1 MTSPTVDI
9 EAIDDALSAGL
20 GDLSS
25 GLEACG
31 ALLEDYAAEHD
42 KGDDLSVFHFQLA
55 GLLKLF
61 GSVATRLDDLH
72 GSIRLRKWSRD
83 ERPSRP
89 EKQAQH
95 AEKKPSKQRA
105 TKQEARLARR
115 KGGAA

>member
-1 MTSPTVDI
+1 MTPPTFDI
-9 EAIDDALSAGL
+9 EAADDELSCGL

-61 GSVATRLDDLH
+61 GSFATRLDDLH
-72 GSIRLRKWSRD
+72 GSIRLTKWSRD

-89 EKQAQH
+89 EKPVQH
-95 AEKKPSKQRA
+95 AEKKASKQRA
-105 TKQEARLARR
+105 TKKEPRLARR